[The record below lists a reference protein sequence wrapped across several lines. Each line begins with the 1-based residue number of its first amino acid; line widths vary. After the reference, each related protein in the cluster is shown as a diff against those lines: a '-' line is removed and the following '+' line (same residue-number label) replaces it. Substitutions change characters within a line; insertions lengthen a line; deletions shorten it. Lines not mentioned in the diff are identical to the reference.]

1 MYFNVNIVDKC
12 LNEWMYINN
21 ARVLKWRYVNG
32 SDVSVSS
39 CLWFYNVFV
48 SGIKIVLID
57 RCVLCLLSILC
68 LWVNLIIVWN
78 TVTIFS
84 KQIKF
89 VTIHENIYGSRAWL
103 IFRSTKIH
111 RHRYRTFWI
120 YQHVGN
126 RNKKFGMHQFG
137 NNYTTTKGKKNGKI
151 RFHKTH

>member
-1 MYFNVNIVDKC
+1 M
-12 LNEWMYINN
+12 
-21 ARVLKWRYVNG
+21 
-32 SDVSVSS
+32 
-39 CLWFYNVFV
+39 
-48 SGIKIVLID
+48 LID

-111 RHRYRTFWI
+111 RHRSRTFWI

-151 RFHKTH
+151 RFHKTHQPSVDFIDAFAENLASNRDGNGFHGKTRSHIRCYAGIKR